1 MYLSSIIAVATAG
14 LVCAKPI
21 KQIKR
26 QTIQDTYDFIIAG
39 GGTAGLVIANRLTEC
54 PNIKVLVLENGPV
67 PDAVANTKTPGGNQY
82 LAGTAVDYNYYTVP
96 QKNLDNRILPYHRGR
111 GLGGSSTING
121 LYYGRGSASVFDKW
135 VQMGNPGWGW
145 DDLYPL
151 AVKQTHFNAPNFH
164 DTNDHSFETWDPT
177 AYSNGELQIAF
188 QGFVPDSNVG
198 FIRAGEAIGIAIVNE
213 LNNGNNTGVKQGTG
227 CFDSRLR
234 RSSSYEAF
242 YVPIQNRTNLDVLHY
257 AFVTAIQFTKS
268 SNGTSIATGVSFT
281 DQPTG
286 QFVNVN
292 AAKEVI
298 VTMGAFN
305 TPQLLMISGTGPE
318 AQLTTNGIK
327 PVYINENVGQNMNDH
342 SVFSIMATVQQ
353 SASTSSI
360 AINDSTLAAAEQQFL
375 GDGTGPWS
383 APSGITNA
391 FQQLSDAML
400 QAIGAQA
407 VLDAGLVNQ
416 SHVKFLYESVFYPS
430 NVALLPG
437 SSGSSACSSGNT
449 AHSLPIPYYIPQ
461 SNLSYISLTASP
473 LVALSRGSV
482 TLKSSSMSDA
492 PNIDPNYY
500 ADPTD
505 RAVAIN
511 AFKDLRK
518 LLAHPA
524 LAQYTVGPDNGE
536 VQPGVAHVP
545 ANASD
550 DVIFQYIQANTIPN
564 WHASGTCQM
573 LPERDGGVVDP
584 RLRVYGVQGL
594 RVADVSTVPRL
605 PDVNLQG
612 PVFMLAEKAALLI
625 KEDYGLTSSY

>member
-1 MYLSSIIAVATAG
+1 MHLSAIIAVASAG
-14 LVCAKPI
+14 LVCAKPT

-54 PNIKVLVLENGPV
+54 PNIRVLVLENGPV
-67 PDAVANTKTPGGNQY
+67 PDVVANTQTPGGNQY
-82 LAGTAVDYNYYTVP
+82 LGGTAVDYNYYTLP
-96 QKNLDNRILPYHRGR
+96 QKNLNNRILPYHRGR

-135 VQMGNPGWGW
+135 VELGNPGWGW

-151 AVKQTHFNAPNFH
+151 AVKQTHINAPNFN
-164 DTNDHSFETWDPT
+164 DTNDHSFETWDPA

-188 QGFVPDSNVG
+188 QGYVPDSNVG
-198 FIRAGEAIGIAIVNE
+198 FIRAGEAIGIPIVNE

-242 YVPIQNRTNLDVLHY
+242 YVPIQKRTNLDVLHY
-257 AFVTAIQFTKS
+257 ASVTAIQFTKS

-286 QFVNVN
+286 QFINVN
-292 AAKEVI
+292 ATKEVI
-298 VTMGAFN
+298 VTMGAFSS
-305 TPQLLMISGTGPE
+305 PQLMMISGIGPR
-318 AQLTTNGIK
+318 AQLAGNGIT
-327 PVYINENVGQNMNDH
+327 PVHINENVGQNMNDH
-342 SVFSIMATVQQ
+342 CVFSIMALVQQ
-353 SASTSSI
+353 SASTSSM

-375 GDGTGPWS
+375 TDGTGPYS

-391 FQQLSDAML
+391 FQQLSNATL
-400 QAIGAQA
+400 QAIGAHA

-416 SHVKFLYESVFYPS
+416 SHVEFLYESVFYPS
-430 NVALLPG
+430 GVAALPPG
-437 SSGSSACSSGNT
+437 SDSGSSISTSPGSAN
-449 AHSLPIPYYIPQ
+449 AYYIPQ

-482 TLKSSSMSDA
+482 TLKSSSMFDA

-500 ADPTD
+500 ANTTD

-511 AFKDLRK
+511 AFHDLRK

-524 LAQYTVGPDNGE
+524 IAQYTVGPNNGE
-536 VQPGVAHVP
+536 VQPGFAHVP

-550 DVIFQYIQANTIPN
+550 DVIFDYIKANTIPN

-573 LPERDGGVVDP
+573 LPEADGGVVDA
-584 RLRVYGVQGL
+584 RLRVYGVQNL
-594 RVADVSTVPRL
+594 RVADVSIIPRL

-612 PVFMLAEKAALLI
+612 PVFMIAEKAALLI
-625 KEDYGLTSSY
+625 KEDYGLTC